1 MGKKLLVINTEDVAD
16 VVSVLESRALAFGT
30 CSIHKGCI
38 NLLDD
43 LYYILDPKRWNKL
56 NQSCALGTC
65 ASPEW
70 TCYKCPFANR
80 RPFSESLQRRAKS
93 TYRREHEALMY
104 WRRFIKGRL

>member
-16 VVSVLESRALAFGT
+16 VVSVLESKAFTPGT
-30 CSIHKGCI
+30 GATHKGCI

-43 LYYILDPKRWNKL
+43 LYYIADPKRWNNL
-56 NQSCALGTC
+56 NQPCALGTC

-70 TCYKCPFANR
+70 TCYTCPFANR
-80 RPFSESLQRRAKS
+80 RPFSENIQRRAKAH
-93 TYRREHEALMY
+93 YKREHEAILY